1 MLGVCTVSIIDSKG
15 GHKFPCVQ
23 RAPDTT
29 LANIEGLLS
38 FAFEQRKDFFSA
50 YSSREGSFLFKNL
63 TANSP
68 QVASASHSYLC
79 KHNQEESQHHGT
91 LDKPRD
97 TC

>member
-38 FAFEQRKDFFSA
+38 FAFEQRKDFSQHIVLEKGA
-50 YSSREGSFLFKNL
+50 
-63 TANSP
+63 
-68 QVASASHSYLC
+68 SYL
-79 KHNQEESQHHGT
+79 KIS
-91 LDKPRD
+91 LLLVLR
-97 TC
+97 